1 MKSIPYIVDYAPLIK
16 GLLLAVLMVF
26 ALKNDIKNYRIP
38 NKLNLL
44 FLLAGLVLN
53 IVIGSVKS
61 SFGGIVFPLILFPLF
76 ALRMMGAGDIK
87 LFCAMGAI
95 VGFPQI
101 INIMAYSIVFN
112 GVIAVFLIFIRKEC
126 NGFARLWQYLRYI
139 FITGKLTEYQTLDRD
154 NKNIFRYAYGIALGC
169 AYYIVTSLILGG
181 SYALL

>member
-1 MKSIPYIVDYAPLIK
+1 MKSIPYIVDYAPAIRAV
-16 GLLLAVLMVF
+16 LLAVLTIL
-26 ALKNDIKNYRIP
+26 ALKSDIKSYRIP
-38 NKLNLL
+38 NKLNLV
-44 FLLAGLVLN
+44 FLIMGLVLN
-53 IVIGSVKS
+53 AALGSIRSTVV
-61 SFGGIVFPLILFPLF
+61 GLVFPLILFPLF

-112 GVIAVFLIFIRKEC
+112 GIIAVFLIFIRKEC
-126 NGFARLWQYLRYI
+126 NGFTRLWQYLRYI